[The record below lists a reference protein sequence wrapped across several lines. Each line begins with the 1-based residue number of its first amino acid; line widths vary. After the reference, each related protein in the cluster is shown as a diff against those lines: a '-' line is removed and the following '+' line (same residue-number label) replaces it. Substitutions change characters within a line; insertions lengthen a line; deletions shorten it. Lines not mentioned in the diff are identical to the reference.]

1 MFIGLIKNEFI
12 KLFSKAK
19 TYIII
24 ALFILLC
31 LFVLFISH
39 SNEKIYSEE
48 FMIETVEMQL
58 KWEKENI
65 ENIENDERLTEEE
78 KEQSIRYSKEY
89 LEELENELIALK
101 SQASV
106 EEHDWRQEYKDQ
118 IASLKEELASF
129 PAKKDATKDEADMIV
144 RIEQGIEEWELKLAT
159 ETSPKDEYENS
170 AINYLYLTIAIVSGG
185 FLAFGLILFNGDSV
199 SNEYNPGTFKFLL
212 IQPVTRAKVLLSKYL
227 VMASASTVLI
237 LGVQAIFFVIIGLV
251 KGFGNFERPVL
262 VGLEYEKIVS
272 HGQLIM
278 QEVEGSGYF
287 VPLWSYIFRVLF
299 LQILFI
305 ITLSAFAFMI
315 SAIAKS
321 SMISNTI
328 AICTLLGTS
337 IAYGISTTYKSF
349 SHFIFLHF
357 ANVDQIVTGD
367 IVGSTGSTY
376 FTYPMVV
383 IVSIVSTI
391 VFIAISLGVFKKRDL
406 LI

>member
-106 EEHDWRQEYKDQ
+106 EEHDWRQDYKDQ

-227 VMASASTVLI
+227 VMASASIVLI

>member
-106 EEHDWRQEYKDQ
+106 EEHDWRQDYKDQ

-262 VGLEYEKIVS
+262 VGLEYEEIVS

-278 QEVEGSGYF
+278 QEVAGSGYF
-287 VPLWSYIFRVLF
+287 IPLWSYIFRVLF